1 MRFTLSLVS
10 LLGLAASSV
19 LAEPSPVAQPSS
31 GHTLE
36 ERTFGHHHRGG
47 GLGLGLGL
55 GGSGLL
61 GGGPGLGLG
70 LGAGASASA
79 GSNGGGECACA
90 NDHGKG
96 KGKGH
101 GGDANHHAVSSSDGH
116 GKGSHHGSG
125 SGKGKGKG
133 GMTKKPKHKGSGG
146 KGKGSGSGSASAGL
160 TGHAVIEVALK
171 TCTKKITTLGI
182 QLEGALEGVNK
193 KDARAIV
200 KAISGILAE
209 IHVVIQA
216 AATSIIKI
224 CGEANLKLEVSVVAQ
239 LVAGL
244 LNALCIALK
253 PLVALVSSATG
264 LVLLLSVH
272 LGPIILTI
280 ISLLHALF
288 VLSGSLLVAI
298 VKLLRHDFKVVF
310 KLLGCHSLLV
320 LLELLK

>member
-36 ERTFGHHHRGG
+36 ERTFGHHHHGG

-55 GGSGLL
+55 GGSGLI
-61 GGGPGLGLG
+61 GGGLGLGLG
-70 LGAGASASA
+70 LGAGGSASA
-79 GSNGGGECACA
+79 GSNGGGDCACA
-90 NDHGKG
+90 NDKG

-101 GGDANHHAVSSSDGH
+101 GGDEKHHAVSSSGGH

-125 SGKGKGKG
+125 SGKGKG

-146 KGKGSGSGSASAGL
+146 KGKGKGSGSASAGL
-160 TGHAVIEVALK
+160 TGHAGIEVALK

-182 QLEGALEGVNK
+182 KLEGALEGVNK

-216 AATSIIKI
+216 AATVIIKI

-288 VLSGSLLVAI
+288 VLSGSLLIAI